1 MDVAVRA
8 MSLPVVV
15 IVHVTQ
21 QPPAQAT
28 IFWDNAFS
36 EGVSSHEYLVVL
48 NFLPAFAIHGNKP
61 FSEHYY

>member
-8 MSLPVVV
+8 ISLPVLV

-21 QPPAQAT
+21 QPPAEAT

-36 EGVSSHEYLVVL
+36 EAVSSHEYLIVP
-48 NFLPAFAIHGNKP
+48 NFLPALAIYGNKS
-61 FSEHYY
+61 FQ

>member
-21 QPPAQAT
+21 QPPAEAN
-28 IFWDNAFS
+28 IFWDNGFS
-36 EGVSSHEYLVVL
+36 EPVSMKFVNTGLL
-48 NFLPAFAIHGNKP
+48 LIFFLSSVH
-61 FSEHYY
+61 SCSYE

>member
-21 QPPAQAT
+21 QPPAEAT
-28 IFWDNAFS
+28 IFWDNGFS
-36 EGVSSHEYLVVL
+36 EPVSMRFDNTLIVVD
-48 NFLPAFAIHGNKP
+48 IHALRV
-61 FSEHYY
+61 FSL